1 MQRTPTTIT
10 LEYTIDDPKMY
21 AKPWVQERIIRPLP
35 PAQHGL
41 PELIEYS
48 CEENNKDVQSTST

>member
-1 MQRTPTTIT
+1 
-10 LEYTIDDPKMY
+10 MY
-21 AKPWVQERIIRPLP
+21 SKPWVQERIIRPLP

-48 CEENNKDVQSTST
+48 CEENNKDLQHLITTKPAADR